1 LIAYGEPL
9 RNKGPM
15 ADKPDLAEESPMP
28 PQQAGAGEQDSAAT
42 ARRWRKPA
50 LLAGG
55 VLLAVVAGV
64 WLAREQIA
72 RGIIDRQ
79 VSALAL
85 PVRYTIVSIGPGTQ
99 VLRDV
104 VIGDPAHPD
113 LTIERA
119 ELSVDYSRGMP
130 RAGRINLVR
139 PRLFGTY
146 LGGKLSFGSLDRVLF
161 APAANNQP
169 PRLPDYNIT
178 LTDGRALVESD
189 YGRLGI
195 KLDGNGPLRGGF
207 AGTLAVVAPALTVG
221 PCEAGRTTAFG
232 KLSVDQ
238 EQPRFAGPVRMA
250 ALRCA
255 GGITAAP
262 AAMTLDATLDK
273 QLRDVRAS
281 GDLRSGAI
289 AAPQGR
295 VASLS
300 LRFGGS
306 LTGGALSGRVTASA
320 ADLRMPAAAAWQLAF
335 DGLVRA
341 RASSA
346 ALDVRGTVDARALRR
361 GPALEQA
368 LASAQ
373 ASAAG
378 TLLAPMIA
386 QTRAAL
392 AREES
397 GSRLIADVVYGQ
409 DAAGSWHAGAPS
421 AVLRG
426 GSGQGLLN
434 LSRVSL
440 AGGGPGV
447 PRFTGNFITGGEGLP
462 QISGRV
468 EQNAAQGT
476 LLNLT
481 MPAYRA
487 GGGSLAVPAMKI
499 VQNADGAIGFSG
511 VVGASGAIPGGRADN
526 LVLPLQGSISAG
538 GTLAL
543 FPRCITPRFD
553 RLTLGAAVLDA
564 RAITLCPAGGGAIV
578 RRGPRGIEFAATA
591 PALALSGR
599 LGSTPLSVNSGPVS
613 LRWPGAL
620 TASAVTAVLGPKDA
634 QNRFTL
640 AAVSARLGKAIA
652 GTFAGAEGRLAAVP
666 LDLTRAAGA
675 WSYAGGAL
683 SVSGARFDLA
693 DRTVPAR
700 FEPLTA
706 QGAGLTFQNN
716 RISAN
721 ALLRTA
727 KAGHE
732 VVRAAI
738 QHDLASARGS
748 ADLVFDGL
756 VFDEGKGGLQPAD
769 LTLLAKGIVANV
781 NGKVT
786 GSGRIDWDAKSL
798 TSTGDLTT
806 RQLDLAAAFGPVKG
820 LAGTLRFVD
829 LLGMV
834 TAPHQV
840 LKVASVNPG
849 IEVTDGVVD
858 LELRP
863 DQVIR
868 LNSAKW
874 PFLGGSIALEPSDLR
889 MALAEE
895 RRLTL
900 TIVGFDAARFLD
912 RMQLGNIAATGT
924 FDGQL
929 PLAFDDKGGH
939 ILGGNLV
946 SRPPGGN
953 VSYIGALSYKDL
965 SPMAN
970 FAFDALKS
978 MDYKV
983 MTIGMRGNLAGDLVT
998 DLRFRGV
1005 RQGKGTKQNFLTRR
1019 VANLPLQ
1026 FNISIRAPFYQLINS
1041 LKGTYDPAFIR
1052 DPRTLG
1058 LVDANGRAV
1067 QRAAAPALSAKPVLT
1082 PAGLTISFPE
1092 AAKRIQP
1099 PAIEH
1104 EP

>member
-1 LIAYGEPL
+1 
-9 RNKGPM
+9 
-15 ADKPDLAEESPMP
+15 
-28 PQQAGAGEQDSAAT
+28 
-42 ARRWRKPA
+42 

-55 VLLAVVAGV
+55 ALIVVLAGV

-79 VSALAL
+79 LSALAL
-85 PVRYTIVSIGPGTQ
+85 PVHYTIVSIGPGTQ

-104 VIGDPAHPD
+104 VIGDPARPD

-119 ELSVDYSRGMP
+119 ELSVDYTRGMP
-130 RAGRINLVR
+130 RAGRIVFVR
-139 PRLFGTY
+139 PRLYGTY
-146 LGGKLSFGSLDRVLF
+146 LGGKLSFGSLDKVLF
-161 APAANNQP
+161 APAADNQP
-169 PRLPDYNIT
+169 PRLPDYNVA
-178 LTDGRALVESD
+178 LTDGRALLEGD
-189 YGRLGI
+189 FGRLGI
-195 KLDGNGPLRGGF
+195 KLDGDGQLRGGF
-207 AGTLAVVAPALTVG
+207 AGSLAVVAPALTLG

-232 KLSVDQ
+232 KLRVDQ
-238 EQPRFAGPVRMA
+238 EQPRFQGPLRMA
-250 ALRCA
+250 SLRCA
-255 GGITAAP
+255 GGIAAAP
-262 AAMTLDATLDK
+262 AALRLDATLDK
-273 QLRDVRAS
+273 HLHDLRAR

-295 VASLS
+295 LAALA
-300 LRFGGS
+300 LRFGLS
-306 LTGGALSGRVTASA
+306 LTGGALSARVMGKATDLRAPSA
-320 ADLRMPAAAAWQLAF
+320 AAGELAF

-341 RASSA
+341 RAGSA
-346 ALDVRGTVDARALRR
+346 ALDVRGTVGARSLRR
-361 GPALEQA
+361 GPALEQT
-368 LASAQ
+368 LAAAQ

-378 TLLAPMIA
+378 TLIAPMIG
-386 QTRAAL
+386 QMRSAL
-392 AREES
+392 AREEV
-397 GSRLIADVVYGQ
+397 GSRLSAEIVYGQ
-409 DAAGSWHAGAPS
+409 ESGRAWHAGVPS

-434 LSRVSL
+434 LSRVALS
-440 AGGGPGV
+440 GGDGRV

-468 EQNAAQGT
+468 EQDAAQGT
-476 LLNLT
+476 LLDLA

-487 GGGSLAVPAMKI
+487 DGGSLAVPALKI
-499 VQNADGAIGFSG
+499 VQSATGTIGFSG
-511 VVGASGAIPGGRADN
+511 VVKATGAIPGGRADN
-526 LVLPLQGSISAG
+526 LVLPLQGSFSTG

-543 FPRCITPRFD
+543 FPRCIAPRFD
-553 RLTLGAAVLDA
+553 RLMLGAAVFNA
-564 RAITLCPAGGGAIV
+564 RAITLCPASGGAMV
-578 RRGPRGIEFAATA
+578 RRGARGLEFAATA
-591 PALALSGR
+591 PALALTGR
-599 LGSTPLSVNSGPVS
+599 LGSTPLSLGSGPVS

-640 AAVSARLGKAIA
+640 AAISARLGKDMA

-666 LDLTRAAGA
+666 LDLTRASGA
-675 WSYAGGAL
+675 WTYAGGTLA
-683 SVSGARFDLA
+683 VSGARFDLA
-693 DRTVPAR
+693 DRAAPAW

-706 QGAGLTFQNN
+706 QGATLTFHNN

-727 KAGHE
+727 KAGHD

-738 QHDLASARGS
+738 LHDLASVRGS

-756 VFDEGKGGLQPAD
+756 AFDEGKGGLQPAD
-769 LTLLAKGIVANV
+769 LSLLAKGVVANV
-781 NGKVT
+781 NGKVA
-786 GSGRIDWDAKSL
+786 GSGRIDWDATSL

-806 RQLDLAAAFGPVKG
+806 KGLDLAAAFGPVKG
-820 LAGTLRFVD
+820 IAGTLRFDD

-849 IEVTDGVVD
+849 IEVTGGTVD

-863 DQVIR
+863 GQVIR
-868 LNSAKW
+868 LNGAQW
-874 PFLGGSIALEPSDLR
+874 PFLGGSIALEPADLR
-889 MALAEE
+889 MALTEE

-900 TIVGFDAARFLD
+900 TITGFDAARFLE

-924 FDGQL
+924 FDGTL
-929 PLAFDDKGGH
+929 PLAFDKDGGR
-939 ILGGNLV
+939 ILGGRLV

-978 MDYKV
+978 MDYKY
-983 MTIGMRGNLAGDLVT
+983 MTIGMQGNLAGDLVT
-998 DLRFRGV
+998 DLRFTGI

-1019 VANLPLQ
+1019 VAKLPLQ
-1026 FNISIRAPFYQLINS
+1026 FNISIRAPFYRLINS

-1058 LVDANGRAV
+1058 LVDARGHAL
-1067 QRAAAPALSAKPVLT
+1067 QRAAAPAGKPALK

-1092 AAKRIQP
+1092 AASRIQP

-1104 EP
+1104 TP